1 MAKKNFKAA
10 PQAKQPTPE
19 QVAAFTK
26 GGVGTD
32 KANEEPTRRVSIDI
46 PESLHTRFKVA
57 CAKSRNKM
65 APEIVAF
72 IKKRV
77 LELENETT

>member
-1 MAKKNFKAA
+1 MAKKSFKTV

-26 GGVGTD
+26 GGAGTD
-32 KANEEPTRRVSIDI
+32 KKLDEPTRRVSIDV

-57 CAKSRNKM
+57 CAKSRAKM
-65 APEIVAF
+65 APEIIAF
-72 IKKRV
+72 IEKRTQ
-77 LELENETT
+77 ELEKKTT

>member
-1 MAKKNFKAA
+1 MAKKSFKAA

-26 GGVGTD
+26 GGAGTD
-32 KANEEPTRRVSIDI
+32 KVDGEPTRRVSIDI

-57 CAKSRNKM
+57 CAKTRNKM
-65 APEIVAF
+65 APEIIAF
-72 IKKRV
+72 IERRV
-77 LELENETT
+77 QELEREST